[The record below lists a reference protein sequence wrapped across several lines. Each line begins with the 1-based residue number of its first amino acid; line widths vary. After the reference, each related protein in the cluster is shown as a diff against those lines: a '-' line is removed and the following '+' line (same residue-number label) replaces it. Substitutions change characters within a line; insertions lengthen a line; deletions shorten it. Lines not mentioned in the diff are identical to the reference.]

1 MKSVNKV
8 ILIGHLGAKPEG
20 RYTPQ
25 GTSTAS
31 FSLATNETWVGL
43 DKQKHEHT
51 EWHHIVVWNKLAD
64 FSTNYLDKGHLVY
77 LEGSIKTRTW
87 VNQKKESKK
96 IVEIMATQIIP
107 LEKTKVW
114 YKSTIVFLFGFFIRT
129 ILNLSKGGI

>member
-107 LEKTKVW
+107 LEKTKV
-114 YKSTIVFLFGFFIRT
+114 
-129 ILNLSKGGI
+129 

>member
-31 FSLATNETWVGL
+31 FSLATNETWMGA
-43 DKQKHEHT
+43 DQKKHEHT
-51 EWHHIVVWNKLAD
+51 EWHHVVVWNKLAD
-64 FSTNYLDKGHLVY
+64 FTTSCLDKGHLVY

-87 VNQKKESKK
+87 VNQNKEPQKK
-96 IVEIMATQIIP
+96 VEIMATQIIP
-107 LEKTKVW
+107 LEKTK
-114 YKSTIVFLFGFFIRT
+114 L
-129 ILNLSKGGI
+129 